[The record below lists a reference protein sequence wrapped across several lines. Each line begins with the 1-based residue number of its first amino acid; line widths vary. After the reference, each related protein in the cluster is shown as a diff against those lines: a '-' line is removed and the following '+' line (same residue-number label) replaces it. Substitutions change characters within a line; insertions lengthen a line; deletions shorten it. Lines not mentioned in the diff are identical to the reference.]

1 MHTFESG
8 LLNTLPGLSYCFND
22 ERLLAQALTHRS
34 CGSLNNE
41 RLEFLGDGL
50 LNFVVA
56 DLLYHERPNVPEGDL
71 SRMRARLV
79 RDRTLARIA
88 VELKLGQY
96 LRLGPG
102 ELKSGGYL
110 RESIL
115 ADAVEAIIGATY
127 LDGGFDAA
135 RALIEQLIA
144 TRLANLPDA
153 ESLKDAKTRLQE
165 YLQAKALPLPDYTVL
180 EEQGPDH
187 NRSFTVQCEVSL
199 LPEATKATAG
209 SRRKAEQA
217 AAAAVLDQ
225 LQQALES
232 QV

>member
-1 MHTFESG
+1 M
-8 LLNTLPGLSYCFND
+8 NTLPGLHYRFKD
-22 ERLLAQALTHRS
+22 EGLLSQALTHRS
-34 CGSLNNE
+34 CGAHNNE

-56 DLLYHERPNVPEGDL
+56 DLLYHERPDVPEGDL
-71 SRMRARLV
+71 SRLRARLV

-88 VELKLGQY
+88 VELELGQY

-115 ADAVEAIIGATY
+115 ADAIEALIGAVY

-135 RALIEQLIA
+135 RLLVQRLIA
-144 TRLANLPDA
+144 TRLASLPDA

-165 YLQAKALPLPDYTVL
+165 YLQAQGLALPEYSVL
-180 EEQGPDH
+180 HEDGPDH
-187 NRSFTVQCEVSL
+187 ARLFTVRCDVDL
-199 LPEATKATAG
+199 LQQPVVATAG

-217 AAAAVLDQ
+217 AAAVALEQ
-225 LQQALES
+225 LQAQTLDP
-232 QV
+232 QT